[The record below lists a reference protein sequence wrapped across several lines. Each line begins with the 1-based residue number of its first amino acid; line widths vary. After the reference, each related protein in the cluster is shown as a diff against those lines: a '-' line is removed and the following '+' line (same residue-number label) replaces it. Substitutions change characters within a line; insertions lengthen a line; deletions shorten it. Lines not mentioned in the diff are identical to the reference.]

1 MTSQVEHDLLNGQ
14 LEAEIGTESLTKLW
28 GMVSSTLDKIDAIE
42 PNDHPT
48 GLVLGYVQSGKTTAM
63 MALMAEAV
71 DRGYSVIVAFLGST
85 NLLLQQNSDRITKK
99 LGIDTRSDY
108 RWVALSNPKGLGAAT
123 EISGW
128 LKKGRVIFIPVLKHA
143 GRITDVAETLS
154 RVSEIASTRVLVID
168 DEADQASLN
177 TLVRSGSESRV
188 YGAIDQLRTKLSNHA
203 LIQFTATPFAPLLLE
218 SDDPLFPRFV
228 EFLEPG
234 SGYTGGREFFIE
246 KSDMV
251 VRYISAADE
260 QAPKKLPIELPGSLE
275 RALWNFVI
283 GSAVLSTTI
292 KDSTPVSMLVHP
304 SSRKDVQE
312 RYNFLLIRKLAHMAK
327 DASLATSADDLP
339 EVAKG
344 ELSRLTTSGIPKL
357 AGDDLITQIRYVL
370 SELKIWLLNSATAAK
385 KVDWNVSPFHI
396 LVGGNKLDRGF
407 TVEGLTVTYM
417 NRPSSDQIDT
427 IEQRAR
433 AFGYRSEF
441 LPFCQFFA
449 SARTV
454 KMLRDI
460 VLTEYDLRARLLDA
474 VAAGRSLDQW
484 AREIGFLIPV
494 GSKPTRDVVVRELA
508 ESQSGW
514 YQHRRPSFET
524 ETIEKNWRLSEGL
537 GLFDAPLKDFGRLVF
552 RELTIPTDDAAAF
565 LRQWG
570 FLSGANSWPAADIVH
585 HFERQ
590 AQFQG
595 EVSVILM
602 EQDAGTADA
611 YPRIRQWRDD
621 IGFVNLFQGR
631 DTKSEPGK
639 SFYPGDAYL
648 TEITEDAS
656 RLLIQVHRVVR
667 RDEDDDPRLLT
678 PAIYLGDRQL
688 ARRKSSE
695 H

>member
-1 MTSQVEHDLLNGQ
+1 
-14 LEAEIGTESLTKLW
+14 
-28 GMVSSTLDKIDAIE
+28 
-42 PNDHPT
+42 
-48 GLVLGYVQSGKTTAM
+48 
-63 MALMAEAV
+63 
-71 DRGYSVIVAFLGST
+71 
-85 NLLLQQNSDRITKK
+85 
-99 LGIDTRSDY
+99 
-108 RWVALSNPKGLGAAT
+108 
-123 EISGW
+123 
-128 LKKGRVIFIPVLKHA
+128 
-143 GRITDVAETLS
+143 
-154 RVSEIASTRVLVID
+154 
-168 DEADQASLN
+168 
-177 TLVRSGSESRV
+177 
-188 YGAIDQLRTKLSNHA
+188 
-203 LIQFTATPFAPLLLE
+203 
-218 SDDPLFPRFV
+218 
-228 EFLEPG
+228 
-234 SGYTGGREFFIE
+234 
-246 KSDMV
+246 MV

-260 QAPKKLPIELPGSLE
+260 QAPKKLPIELPSSLE
-275 RALWNFVI
+275 RALWSFVI

-292 KDSTPVSMLVHP
+292 KDSTPVSMLIHP

-312 RYNFLLIRKLAHMAK
+312 RYSFLLIRKLAHMAR

-339 EVAKG
+339 EVAKS
-344 ELSRLTTSGIPKL
+344 EWSRLAASGVPQL
-357 AGDDLITQIRYVL
+357 AGDDLIAQIRYVL

-474 VAAGRSLDQW
+474 VAAGQSLDQW
-484 AREIGFLIPV
+484 AREIGFLIPA

-524 ETIEKNWRLSEGL
+524 ETVEKNWKLSEEL
-537 GLFDAPLKDFGRLVF
+537 GLFDAPLKDFGRLAF
-552 RELTIPTDDAAAF
+552 RELAIPTEDAAAF
-565 LRQWG
+565 LRKWG
-570 FLSGANSWPAADIVH
+570 FLSGANSWPAADIIH

-595 EVSVILM
+595 EVPDILM
-602 EQDAGTADA
+602 EQDASTADA
-611 YPRIRQWRDD
+611 RPRTRQWRDD
-621 IGFVNLFQGR
+621 VGFVNLFQGR
-631 DTKSEPGK
+631 DTKSEVGK
-639 SFYPGDAYL
+639 PFYPGDAYL
-648 TEITEDAS
+648 NEITEDAS

-667 RDEDDDPRLLT
+667 RDEHDDPRMLT

-688 ARRKSSE
+688 ARRKSNE